1 MYASVIRPVL
11 EYACPVWDTS
21 LPNYLSD
28 VIEMIQQ
35 RVLRSIYPGLHYDD
49 ILVLVSLQ
57 SLKTKRDSICKAYF
71 NRLKCNTHL
80 LLNLRSPR
88 DCGSCRRAVVPSCRR
103 AVVPS
108 CRRAVVPS
116 CRRAVVPSCRRA
128 VVPSCRRAVV
138 PSCRRAVVPSCRRAV
153 VPSCR
158 RAVVPSCRRAVV
170 PSCRRAV
177 VPSCR
182 RAVVPSCRRAVV
194 PSWPSCRRAVVPSCR
209 RAVVPSCRSRL
220 WYFLS
225 PLDCPSVREAHYA
238 QASTAVRRT
247 EAPCAQASTVVRVS
261 ARSAL
266 RAGYWATCMTDGHMV
281 VNDHAGSAGN

>member
-1 MYASVIRPVL
+1 MY
-11 EYACPVWDTS
+11 
-21 LPNYLSD
+21 
-28 VIEMIQQ
+28 
-35 RVLRSIYPGLHYDD
+35 
-49 ILVLVSLQ
+49 
-57 SLKTKRDSICKAYF
+57 KTKQARQRGFLYIL
-71 NRLKCNTHL
+71 LK
-80 LLNLRSPR
+80 LRSPR
-88 DCGSCRRAVVPSCRR
+88 DCGSCRRAVAPSRRRAVAPSCRR

-182 RAVVPSCRRAVV
+182 
-194 PSWPSCRRAVVPSCR
+194 
-209 RAVVPSCRSRL
+209 SRL
-220 WYFLS
+220 LYFLS
-225 PLDCPSVREAHYA
+225 PLDGASVREAHCV

-247 EAPCAQASTVVRVS
+247 EAPYAQASTAVRF
-261 ARSAL
+261 SAL
-266 RAGYWATCMTDGHMV
+266 RAGYWPTCLTDGHMV
-281 VNDHAGSAGN
+281 VNDHTRSAENWKCVWYFLRPIYGSSACAKRRYTPIH